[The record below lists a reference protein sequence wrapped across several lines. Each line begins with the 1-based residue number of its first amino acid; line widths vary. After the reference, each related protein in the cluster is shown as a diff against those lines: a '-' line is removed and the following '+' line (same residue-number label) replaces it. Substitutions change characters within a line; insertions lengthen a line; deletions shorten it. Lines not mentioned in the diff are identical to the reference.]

1 MRHFPDLID
10 AYIEFTSG
18 HEATQKL
25 QKWSILAVI
34 AAALERRVWIDRGYY
49 TLFPNVFVVIVGK
62 SGLLK
67 KSTSTSIAVNMLR
80 EVKGI
85 KLMSERLT
93 AASLIKQLQLSGKVF
108 YHNEKKIKQ
117 SPLFIYASEL
127 AVFLDEVFGS
137 VKELLT
143 TFYDCQPNDSSK
155 PWIYDT
161 KISGVTKIYGP
172 CLSMLGASTKAW
184 LKKCIPAKEMEGGF
198 SSRIIFVIENEGP
211 KALVAWPELD
221 DAKRDMRTKIIAD
234 LSEIAEMSGPVAID
248 PGAREFFTK
257 WYEFHMR
264 NVVPANTDPKFVG
277 YYSRKGDHILKV
289 AILKAV
295 AQGRLTLMEED
306 VKWAGR
312 ELEDLEPDL
321 RSTFEGAGD
330 NPVGQMLFEIRNYIK
345 ARKNVTR
352 GEIFKAFARDL
363 PGYQINNIVKDL
375 IEMGDIVVDSKFSEE
390 LNSEIEVLAPKRSGF
405 DKELKDLLP

>member
-10 AYIEFTSG
+10 AYLEFTSG
-18 HEATQKL
+18 HEATPKL
-25 QKWSILAVI
+25 QKWSILSVI
-34 AAALERRVWIDRGYY
+34 AGALERRLWIDRGYY
-49 TLFPNVFVVIVGK
+49 TLFPNVFVIIVGK

-67 KSTSTSIAVNMLR
+67 KSTSTAIAVNLLR
-80 EVKGI
+80 EIKGI

-108 YHNEKKIKQ
+108 YHEEKKIKQ

-143 TFYDCQPNDSSK
+143 TFYDCQPNDSNK

-161 KISGVTKIYGP
+161 KGSGVNKIYGP

-198 SSRIIFVIENEGP
+198 SSRIIFVIENDAP
-211 KALVAWPELD
+211 KELVAWPELD
-221 DAKRDMRTKIIAD
+221 AAKRDMRTQLIAD
-234 LSEIAEMSGPVAID
+234 LTEISQMAGPMAID
-248 PGAREFFTK
+248 PAARAYFSK

-264 NVVPANTDPKFVG
+264 NVVPNNFDPKFVG
-277 YYSRKGDHILKV
+277 YYSRKGDHILKI
-289 AILKAV
+289 AMLKAA
-295 AQGRLTLMEED
+295 AQGRMTILESD
-306 VKWAGR
+306 IRWAGV
-312 ELEDLEPDL
+312 ELESLEPDL
-321 RSTFEGAGD
+321 RTTFEGVGD
-330 NPVGQMLFEIRNYIK
+330 NPVGQLMYEIRSYIK
-345 ARKNVTR
+345 ARKEATQ

-363 PGYQINNIVKDL
+363 PGYQIKSILKDL
-375 IEMGDIVVDSKFSEE
+375 VEMGDITVMTKYSEE
-390 LNSEIEVLAPKRSGF
+390 MGCDVEVLTSKSAVF
-405 DKELKDLLP
+405 TL